1 MEIINDLVKIL
12 GRIVTILPLMLL
24 VALFMGRRAVGELP
38 VFDFLLILSLGAVV
52 GADIAEPDIN
62 HFYTA
67 FAILAIG
74 LLQRLVSELT
84 IRNHKF
90 KKWTTFAPVVVIKD
104 GRFVVTNL
112 QKIKYSVDNVLEL
125 LRIDGIFSVEEVEVA
140 IVEGNGRLSVYK
152 KTAAAPAQ
160 AAGVLTPGGN
170 IAYPVII
177 EGQIYTV
184 VLAELNLNEGWLKQQ
199 LQDRGIGQISE
210 VFFAT
215 VDQSGLLHVST
226 KDELKRITACSFV

>member
-67 FAILAIG
+67 FAIVAIG

-125 LRIDGIFSVEEVEVA
+125 LRIDGVFSIEEVEVA

-152 KTAAAPAQ
+152 KPAAAPAQ
-160 AAGVLTPGGN
+160 AASSL
-170 IAYPVII
+170 AYPVII

-199 LQDRGIGQISE
+199 LLDRGIGQISE